1 MCKIPDENA
10 RARIEQYVDIVE
22 CESVK
27 VEDVMTRIVGKEGLV
42 VPLTPHTLVTREV
55 IDRGDALKFIGSTYG
70 GTRQNIEDEYAIRK
84 GLVVV
89 HTGEARARP
98 MAEYTLSLVLSALH
112 RIQAFHHAMRT
123 GDFWPADRFGRI
135 RTLSGSKVGVI
146 GIGRIGSALLELL
159 AHFTANI
166 AIRSNH
172 ITEARAKE
180 MGVEKLTL
188 DEVFSEC
195 DVIILTGGYTP
206 ETHHMIDAEQ
216 FEKMKDGALFVNV
229 ARGGMVDEQAM
240 IRAVSERNLFLALD
254 VFEEEPLPADSP
266 LRNSDRVLITP
277 HRGCNA
283 IECERRWQVIADEI
297 ERYYTG
303 GLPESALT
311 LERAMTMSPS

>member
-1 MCKIPDENA
+1 
-10 RARIEQYVDIVE
+10 
-22 CESVK
+22 
-27 VEDVMTRIVGKEGLV
+27 
-42 VPLTPHTLVTREV
+42 
-55 IDRGDALKFIGSTYG
+55 
-70 GTRQNIEDEYAIRK
+70 
-84 GLVVV
+84 
-89 HTGEARARP
+89 
-98 MAEYTLSLVLSALH
+98 
-112 RIQAFHHAMRT
+112 
-123 GDFWPADRFGRI
+123 
-135 RTLSGSKVGVI
+135 
-146 GIGRIGSALLELL
+146 
-159 AHFTANI
+159 
-166 AIRSNH
+166 
-172 ITEARAKE
+172 
-180 MGVEKLTL
+180 
-188 DEVFSEC
+188 
-195 DVIILTGGYTP
+195 
-206 ETHHMIDAEQ
+206 MIDAEQ